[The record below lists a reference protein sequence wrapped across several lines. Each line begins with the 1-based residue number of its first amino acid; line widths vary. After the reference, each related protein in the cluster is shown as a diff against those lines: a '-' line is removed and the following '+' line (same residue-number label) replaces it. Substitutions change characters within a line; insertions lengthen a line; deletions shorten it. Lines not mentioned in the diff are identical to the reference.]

1 MKKLIAL
8 SLSLV
13 MSAMCLAGCTSKPAP
28 SQVPAS
34 TSTGTASVSQAK
46 AEPVTIKV
54 SSWDLA
60 TQPQFQAIADAY
72 MAKNPHVTVDLI
84 DIPSAD
90 YQTKLDV
97 MLNGGSELDVIWI
110 KAGDTTA
117 AMAEKGQLA
126 DLTEYVK
133 RDNVDLS
140 VYSGMGERFVLD
152 NKVVALPASSG
163 YYVLYYN
170 KDIFDA
176 AKIEYPSNDMTWKEF
191 EDLAAKLTSGE
202 GAEKKYGAL
211 FHTWNACVQN
221 WGVAEG
227 KSTIMD
233 DDLSYFKPYYEMVL
247 RMQNETKSCM
257 DYATLKTGSLHYSNL
272 FMQGGVAMMPMG
284 TWFSATM
291 VDKKAAGETNVNW
304 GMVKLPHAEGVEP
317 GYTVG
322 SVTPIAVNS
331 TSKNVEES
339 WNFVNFACSEE
350 AAKINASHGLIP
362 SISNENTLKEL
373 ATKEGMP
380 ENALEALTVKNISFD
395 RPLHAKVGEVN
406 QMLGEQHGLIMLGE
420 LTIDEG
426 IAEMEKLSKEIRG

>member
-1 MKKLIAL
+1 
-8 SLSLV
+8 
-13 MSAMCLAGCTSKPAP
+13 
-28 SQVPAS
+28 
-34 TSTGTASVSQAK
+34 
-46 AEPVTIKV
+46 
-54 SSWDLA
+54 
-60 TQPQFQAIADAY
+60 
-72 MAKNPHVTVDLI
+72 
-84 DIPSAD
+84 
-90 YQTKLDV
+90 
-97 MLNGGSELDVIWI
+97 
-110 KAGDTTA
+110 
-117 AMAEKGQLA
+117 
-126 DLTEYVK
+126 
-133 RDNVDLS
+133 
-140 VYSGMGERFVLD
+140 
-152 NKVVALPASSG
+152 
-163 YYVLYYN
+163 
-170 KDIFDA
+170 
-176 AKIEYPSNDMTWKEF
+176 
-191 EDLAAKLTSGE
+191 TSGE
-202 GAEKKYGAL
+202 GTEKKYGAL

-227 KSTIMD
+227 KSNIMD
-233 DDLSYFKPYYEMVL
+233 DDLSFFKPYYEMVL

-331 TSKNVEES
+331 ASKNVEES

-350 AAKINASHGLIP
+350 AAKIYAKHGLMP

-395 RPLHAKVGEVN
+395 RPLHTKVGEVN

-426 IAEMEKLSKEIRG
+426 IAEMEKLSKEIRK

>member
-8 SLSLV
+8 SLSVV

-28 SQVPAS
+28 SQAPAS
-34 TSTGTASVSQAK
+34 TSTASVSQAK

-140 VYSGMGERFVLD
+140 VYNGMGERFVLD
-152 NKVVALPASSG
+152 DKVVALPTSSG
-163 YYVLYYN
+163 YYVLFYN

-202 GAEKKYGAL
+202 GTEKKYGAL

-233 DDLSYFKPYYEMVL
+233 DDLSFFKPYYEMVL

-272 FMQGGVAMMPMG
+272 FMQGGVAMM
-284 TWFSATM
+284 
-291 VDKKAAGETNVNW
+291 
-304 GMVKLPHAEGVEP
+304 
-317 GYTVG
+317 
-322 SVTPIAVNS
+322 
-331 TSKNVEES
+331 
-339 WNFVNFACSEE
+339 
-350 AAKINASHGLIP
+350 
-362 SISNENTLKEL
+362 
-373 ATKEGMP
+373 
-380 ENALEALTVKNISFD
+380 
-395 RPLHAKVGEVN
+395 
-406 QMLGEQHGLIMLGE
+406 
-420 LTIDEG
+420 
-426 IAEMEKLSKEIRG
+426 